1 MRTALTRIKSAVRA
15 CAHMIPRMTVWI
27 RRLRWVTP
35 CLLALAAAPSAA
47 APLHEARPLMG
58 TLVEVSVEPPAGGEA
73 HAHAAIDAAYREM
86 ARLSDMMNHYDPN
99 SVVSAIN
106 DAAGLRAVPAPPEL
120 MAVLAMAQAMSAKSD
135 GAFDITVASLRG
147 WRFRADDP
155 RVPSA
160 AEIAAQ
166 LPRVNW
172 RNLRIDAQA
181 RTAFLARQ
189 GMRIDLG
196 GIAKL
201 AIVHAGMR
209 VLVRHGIVRALLNGG
224 GDVEVIGGSRER
236 PWRVGV
242 RDPRAPARLLGV
254 LQIERGFVVSS
265 GDYERA
271 LVRDGRRYHHILDPR
286 TGYPASGPHGVTLS
300 GERLEDLNGL
310 GVAIMVRGKADGARW
325 LAQNPRIDGLI
336 VDADDSV
343 WMTAGFRAR
352 FRATP

>member
-1 MRTALTRIKSAVRA
+1 VPPEAPTCASAAGALKPPTA
-15 CAHMIPRMTVWI
+15 
-27 RRLRWVTP
+27 
-35 CLLALAAAPSAA
+35 SAA

-181 RTAFLARQ
+181 LHAYGATITYDLPLARTT
-189 GMRIDLG
+189 
-196 GIAKL
+196 
-201 AIVHAGMR
+201 AGTIEDIR
-209 VLVRHGIVRALLNGG
+209 RHVEEEVPRALEAAVN
-224 GDVEVIGGSRER
+224 
-236 PWRVGV
+236 
-242 RDPRAPARLLGV
+242 
-254 LQIERGFVVSS
+254 
-265 GDYERA
+265 
-271 LVRDGRRYHHILDPR
+271 
-286 TGYPASGPHGVTLS
+286 
-300 GERLEDLNGL
+300 
-310 GVAIMVRGKADGARW
+310 
-325 LAQNPRIDGLI
+325 
-336 VDADDSV
+336 
-343 WMTAGFRAR
+343 
-352 FRATP
+352 